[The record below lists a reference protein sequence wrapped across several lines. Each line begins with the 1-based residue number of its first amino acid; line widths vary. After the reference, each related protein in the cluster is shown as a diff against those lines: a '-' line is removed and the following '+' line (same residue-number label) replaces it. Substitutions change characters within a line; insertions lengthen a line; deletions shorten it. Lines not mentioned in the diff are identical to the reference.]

1 MRSLERLTQLQL
13 WLKKKNATDPET
25 YSKSCRT
32 WGLALIWQRGGYFA
46 GQPHTQQCWGL
57 EKHFV
62 VPQGGYRHKHKVT
75 PHFGFQKNKKRRES
89 EREKQEE
96 ITSVW
101 VSKAELLDSPAD
113 AQLGDTRLLL
123 NESKKLLKDFIH
135 PAPADGDKLFSPFS
149 QVFSFHHW
157 DADEETQTNQTILQI
172 AFSVYYSKH

>member
-32 WGLALIWQRGGYFA
+32 WGLALIWQR
-46 GQPHTQQCWGL
+46 
-57 EKHFV
+57 V
-62 VPQGGYRHKHKVT
+62 VTLLDSRTLSSAEVYRSTSSFLREDTGTNTKWHPILDFKK
-75 PHFGFQKNKKRRES
+75 KKRRES

-96 ITSVW
+96 ITSAW
-101 VSKAELLDSPAD
+101 VSKAEWFNSPAD

-157 DADEETQTNQTILQI
+157 DADEETQTNQTVLQI

>member
-1 MRSLERLTQLQL
+1 MAKEEERHWPWNILKVLSYLGTRTYLTAR
-13 WLKKKNATDPET
+13 WLLCWTAAHSAVLRFIE
-25 YSKSCRT
+25 
-32 WGLALIWQRGGYFA
+32 ALRHSSGRIQA
-46 GQPHTQQCWGL
+46 QTQSD
-57 EKHFV
+57 
-62 VPQGGYRHKHKVT
+62 T
-75 PHFGFQKNKKRRES
+75 PFWISKKRKEERAR

-96 ITSVW
+96 ITSAW
-101 VSKAELLDSPAD
+101 VSKAEWFNSPAD

-157 DADEETQTNQTILQI
+157 DADEETQTNQTVLQI